1 MTYSNIEG
9 GAPLETA
16 CVLLQHR
23 LNLFLQKLVH
33 LIDVDDKLIK
43 LHLVH
48 VRVRICAIIK
58 LPHLRIRLAILGPFY
73 LLRSPSNECA
83 GVEETVEL
91 RQNR

>member
-16 CVLLQHR
+16 RVLLQHR

-48 VRVRICAIIK
+48 VRICAIK

-91 RQNR
+91 SQDR